1 MGICGFRPTQGRAMG
16 KQKPDMIKGTLDMLI
31 LKILSIEP
39 MHGWGI
45 SERIQ
50 QISRAALQVNQGSLY
65 ASLHK
70 LTREGWIRSYWEITE
85 NNRGSFHFH
94 GDLSVYPVTALL
106 AVPHD
111 TKSGTIQG

>member
-1 MGICGFRPTQGRAMG
+1 MG

-31 LKILSIEP
+31 LKVLSLEA

-50 QISRAALQVNQGSLY
+50 QVSEGALQVNQGSLY

-70 LTREGWIRSYWEITE
+70 LTREGWIKSSWQATQ
-85 NNRGSFHFH
+85 NNRRAR
-94 GDLSVYPVTALL
+94 YYLL
-106 AVPHD
+106 TRAGQNQLGAEIEHWAHLTDGVQR
-111 TKSGTIQG
+111 ILRLA